1 MMKLNLKIRL
11 LRHFTG
17 MDQQQVAAK
26 LHISVA
32 DYSRIDTGTIKV
44 DDAIL
49 ESMLSVFD
57 LKMEQFGSWP
67 NLESEDLI
75 KNYLA

>member
-1 MMKLNLKIRL
+1 MMKINLKIRL

-17 MDQQQVAAK
+17 LDQQQIAAK

-32 DYSRIDTGTIKV
+32 NYSRIETGLMKA

-49 ESMLSVFD
+49 KSMLSVFALD
-57 LKMEQFGSWP
+57 PKQFSSWP
-67 NLESEDLI
+67 NLESEDMV